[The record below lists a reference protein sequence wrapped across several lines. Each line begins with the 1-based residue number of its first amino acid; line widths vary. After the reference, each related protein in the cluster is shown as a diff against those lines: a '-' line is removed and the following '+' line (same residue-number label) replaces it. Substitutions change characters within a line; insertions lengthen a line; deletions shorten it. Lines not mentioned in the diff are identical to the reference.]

1 MQTELWG
8 LSKRIF
14 EALKESKANYFH
26 NFFHTNGN
34 NMKLLWSGL
43 KSIISNKN
51 SKVNII
57 SKLNDVNGNL
67 TNDPAVIANTFNDFF
82 VNVAGNVAKGIP
94 RTRKSPM
101 DYLGTR
107 NEHSFFMTP
116 VIPMEVSDIISLLNT
131 GKSIGPNSIPTKLL
145 KILSLHICSPLSDII
160 NDSFQSGT
168 FPEKLQLA
176 KVIPLFKKGCPLT
189 ASNYRPISLLS
200 VFSKIIEKVVY
211 KRLYDFLELHNILF
225 NFQFGFRASHSI
237 NHALISLTEM
247 IKNTLD
253 NKRFGCGIFLDLQ
266 KAFDTV
272 NHEILLNKLEHYGIR
287 GIALTWFRSYLSNR
301 EQYVSVNGYNSQN
314 LNVTCGVPQGSVLG
328 PLLFLIYINDIPN
341 TSSKFA
347 FYLFAD
353 DTSIYFESGNLEQ
366 LQKVVNSELKHIK
379 KWLDANKLALNVDKT
394 NFVIFHSPQKPLYEN
409 ITIKFGK
416 QHVTKANHV
425 KFLGLLLDENLSWK
439 HHLSELSKK
448 LARTCGIFLKVR
460 HLLPTD
466 VLVSLYY
473 SLFASFLQYGIVVW
487 GLTYDTYIKPIFI
500 LQKKVVRAITFNNF
514 SAPSAPIFLTL
525 RLLKM
530 QDLFEMKLLTF
541 VYEAVNKL
549 SPSCFHEIFDVLSQ
563 VHQHDTRQAR
573 KGDILLT
580 RKNSLQY
587 GLKSIRY
594 AGAKSWNSISHVI
607 KQAPT
612 VMSFRH
618 QLKLHFFATN
628 YKS

>member
-1 MQTELWG
+1 
-8 LSKRIF
+8 
-14 EALKESKANYFH
+14 
-26 NFFHTNGN
+26 
-34 NMKLLWSGL
+34 
-43 KSIISNKN
+43 
-51 SKVNII
+51 
-57 SKLNDVNGNL
+57 
-67 TNDPAVIANTFNDFF
+67 
-82 VNVAGNVAKGIP
+82 
-94 RTRKSPM
+94 
-101 DYLGTR
+101 
-107 NEHSFFMTP
+107 
-116 VIPMEVSDIISLLNT
+116 
-131 GKSIGPNSIPTKLL
+131 
-145 KILSLHICSPLSDII
+145 
-160 NDSFQSGT
+160 
-168 FPEKLQLA
+168 
-176 KVIPLFKKGCPLT
+176 
-189 ASNYRPISLLS
+189 
-200 VFSKIIEKVVY
+200 
-211 KRLYDFLELHNILF
+211 
-225 NFQFGFRASHSI
+225 
-237 NHALISLTEM
+237 M

-301 EQYVSVNGYNSQN
+301 EQYVSVNGYNSKN

-379 KWLDANKLALNVDKT
+379 KWLDADKLALNVDKT

-448 LARTCGIFLKVR
+448 LARTCGIFFKVR

-525 RLLKM
+525 RLLKL

-549 SPSCFHEIFDVLSQ
+549 SPSCFHEFFDVLSQ

-594 AGAKSWNSISHVI
+594 AGAKSWNSILHVI